1 MENLAET
8 LKDDSFLSFNSDCV
22 RKRSN
27 WSRPSKIY
35 KFDGRSFD
43 KTATLKNIPSHSP
56 KLHALL
62 KKIEALDEEDMK
74 NDGVLYKHFIFCDL
88 KSGTFGAKILAAAL
102 IASGYRL
109 GYWAEGFS
117 EDSDSE
123 SDSDSSDSDSDDDG
137 NSINGGGKAKAK
149 IQFLSDSELKS
160 TKSKNFYL
168 LSSVEV
174 YNQPITV
181 ANKKRILQKFNERPD
196 NIHGEQVRFIIMDSG
211 FKEGIDLFDIKY
223 VHIFEPPVNAA
234 DQKQVIGRGTRTC
247 GQKGLTFHP
256 TKGWSLHVMIYDI
269 EIPGLMRPAFLETP
283 TAFDLFLKSLNLD
296 LRLFTFAEDLEK
308 TAIYGSVDFELNKN
322 IHNFSVSSGG
332 GPKAKAK
339 PTDKPTDKTN
349 KGPRLIVDRSLPPLI
364 INTKE
369 SELGELIMGDVSR
382 TMTFQEMR
390 DYISH
395 SFGDLAWEPAKIE
408 NLCGTVEKPSSKSRS
423 LVTIPLDTPSVNKS
437 IKNTAV
443 SSKTSFAKN
452 TGVSSK
458 TSFGGASS
466 ELIKYTPTQE
476 FVSRFFTP
484 QAPIKGML
492 LWHSVGTGK
501 TCSAI
506 AAATASFEPQQYT
519 ILWVTRTTLKNDI
532 WKNMFDQICNETI
545 RRRIVTDNLVIPAA
559 QPQRMKLLAK
569 SWKIR
574 PMSYKQ
580 FSNLVAKE
588 NDFYKRLV
596 QTNGDIDPLR
606 KTLLI
611 IDEAHKL
618 YGGGDL
624 SSIERPN
631 MAALH
636 KAIMHSYSV
645 SGNDSVRL
653 LLMTATPITENPMEL
668 VKIVNLCKPADKQ
681 LPDDFITFSDRYL
694 NETGE
699 FTAPGRSAFLDQI
712 AGNVSYLN
720 REKDAR
726 QFAQVYIKYIR
737 VPLIKDVQDAM
748 SLDRKFVKSV
758 YGEEINALKS
768 KIRTEID
775 KIDDDL
781 KTVTAKQFASLKEV
795 CEQFDG
801 RDNKKCIKIANAEI
815 KELVKEAK
823 EFTAQIKDDIKKI
836 REEIKN
842 KNLFKKDVLSKISER
857 VSENPEELDE
867 FKKSAYYML
876 KYKCGKR
883 VRPDSKFKEISETNP
898 DIIRINQELDA
909 FDARIGQL
917 EEGLKSKVDA
927 HNARIK
933 RIKSMMRRSDT
944 NDLERSVLKMTL
956 ADIRKTYKVTSKTG
970 SKEAKAEIK
979 DLSKT
984 RKNVMRQKKKA
995 LSNIKKSMKKQLR
1008 SEKKTANATKKAE
1021 AKLRKIQRKEEQLQG
1036 EFKNDV
1042 LKGLVNKY
1050 SKKIDAE
1057 LENVM

>member
-43 KTATLKNIPSHSP
+43 KTATLKDIPSHSP

-123 SDSDSSDSDSDDDG
+123 SDSDSSDSDSDNDD

-149 IQFLSDSELKS
+149 IQFLSDSKLKE

-168 LSSVEV
+168 LSSVNV

-181 ANKKRILQKFNERPD
+181 ANKKRILQKFNERPG

-223 VHIFEPPVNAA
+223 VHIFEPPVNTA

-308 TAIYGSVDFELNKN
+308 IAIYGSVDFELNKN

-332 GPKAKAK
+332 TKASKK
-339 PTDKPTDKTN
+339 KI
-349 KGPRLIVDRSLPPLI
+349 PRLVVDRSLPPLI
-364 INTKE
+364 INTKQ
-369 SELGELIMGDVSR
+369 SDLGELIMGDVSK

-423 LVTIPLDTPSVNKS
+423 LVTIPLDAPL
-437 IKNTAV
+437 
-443 SSKTSFAKN
+443 SKASLKD

-458 TSFGGASS
+458 TSLGGASS
-466 ELIKYTPTQE
+466 DLIKYTPTQE
-476 FVSRFFTP
+476 FVARYFTP
-484 QAPIKGML
+484 QAPVKGLL

-545 RRRIVTDNLVIPAA
+545 RRRIVTENLTIPSA

-580 FSNLVAKE
+580 FSNLVSKE

-596 QTNGDIDPLR
+596 QTNGDVDPLR

-624 SSIERPN
+624 SSIERPD
-631 MAALH
+631 MVALH
-636 KAIMHSYSV
+636 KAIMNSYSV

-668 VKIVNLCKPADKQ
+668 IKIINLCKPADQQ
-681 LPDDFITFSDRYL
+681 LPDDFITFSNRYL
-694 NETGE
+694 DETGE
-699 FTAPGRSAFLDQI
+699 FNVSGRSAFLDQI

-748 SLDRKFVKSV
+748 SLDRKLVKSV

-768 KIRTEID
+768 KIRAEID

-781 KTVTAKQFASLKEV
+781 KSVTAKQFASLKDV
-795 CEQFDG
+795 CEKFDG

-883 VRPDSKFKEISETNP
+883 LRPDSKFKEISETNP

-917 EEGLKSKVDA
+917 EQGLKSKVDA

-970 SKEAKAEIK
+970 SKEAKAEINN
-979 DLSKT
+979 LSKT
-984 RKNVMRQKKKA
+984 RKNIMRQKKKA
-995 LSNIKKSMKKQLR
+995 LSNLKKSMKKQLR
-1008 SEKKTANATKKAE
+1008 AEKKAANATKKAE

-1036 EFKNDV
+1036 EFKNNV
-1042 LKGLVNKY
+1042 LKGLVDKY

-1057 LENVM
+1057 LEGIV

>member
-1 MENLAET
+1 MDNLAET
-8 LKDDSFLSFNSDCV
+8 LMDDSFLTFDSDCV

-27 WSRPSKIY
+27 WSKPAKIY
-35 KFDGRSFD
+35 KFDGRGFD
-43 KTATLKNIPSHSP
+43 KKALLNDIPSRSP
-56 KLHALL
+56 KLDALL
-62 KKIEALDEEDMK
+62 KKIAALDKSDLES
-74 NDGVLYKHFIFCDL
+74 DGILYKHFIFCDL
-88 KSGTFGAKILAAAL
+88 KSATYGAKMLASAL
-102 IASGYRL
+102 IASGYNL
-109 GYWAEGFS
+109 GYWAEGFDS
-117 EDSDSE
+117 ESDEDSDSDSDSE
-123 SDSDSSDSDSDDDG
+123 SDDDDDD
-137 NSINGGGKAKAK
+137 SIKGGETKKKQAKPK
-149 IQFLSDSELKS
+149 IQFLTDNDLRS

-168 LSSVEV
+168 LSSVDV

-196 NIHGEQVRFIIMDSG
+196 NIHGEQIRFIIMDSG

-223 VHIFEPPVNAA
+223 VHVFEPPINTA

-256 TKGWSLHVMIYDI
+256 TKGWSLQVMIYDV
-269 EIPGLMRPAFLETP
+269 EIPGLMRPAFLETAS
-283 TAFDLFLKSLNLD
+283 AFDLYLKSLNLD
-296 LRLFTFAEDLEK
+296 LRLFTFTEDLEK
-308 TAIYGSVDFELNKN
+308 TAVYGSVDFELNKH

-332 GPKAKAK
+332 
-339 PTDKPTDKTN
+339 TN
-349 KGPRLIVDRSLPPLI
+349 EPSKKKVPRLVVDRSLPPLI
-364 INTKE
+364 INTKQ
-369 SELGELIMGDVSR
+369 SNLGELIMGEVSK
-382 TMTFQEMR
+382 TMSFQEMR
-390 DYISH
+390 AYISR

-408 NLCGTVEKPSSKSRS
+408 NLCGTVDKKSPES
-423 LVTIPLDTPSVNKS
+423 TGVS
-437 IKNTAV
+437 KNT
-443 SSKTSFAKN
+443 SLKS

-458 TSFGGASS
+458 QSLKSD
-466 ELIKYTPTQE
+466 LIKYTPTQE
-476 FVSRFFTP
+476 FVARYFSP
-484 QAPIKGML
+484 QAPVKGLL

-545 RRRIVTDNLVIPAA
+545 RRRIVTENLVIPAA

-580 FSNLVAKE
+580 FSNLVSKE

-596 QTNGDIDPLR
+596 QINGDADPLR

-624 SSIERPN
+624 SSIERPD
-631 MAALH
+631 MVALH
-636 KAIMHSYSV
+636 KALMHSYTV

-653 LLMTATPITENPMEL
+653 LLMTATPITENPLEL
-668 VKIVNLCKPADKQ
+668 IKIINLCKPADEQ
-681 LPDDFITFSDRYL
+681 IPDDFITFSDKYL
-694 NETGE
+694 DETGK
-699 FTAPGRSAFLDQI
+699 FTGQGRAAFLDQI
-712 AGNVSYLN
+712 AGNISYLN

-726 QFAQVYIKYIR
+726 QFAQVYIQYIR
-737 VPLIKDVQDAM
+737 APLIKDVQDAM
-748 SLDRKFVKSV
+748 NMDKKFVRSV
-758 YGEEINALKS
+758 HGEEINALKS
-768 KIRTEID
+768 KIRAEID

-781 KTVTAKQFASLKEV
+781 KSVTAKQFASLKDV
-795 CEQFDG
+795 CEQFEG
-801 RDNKKCIKIANAEI
+801 RENKQCIKIANTEI
-815 KELVKEAK
+815 KELVKEVKAY
-823 EFTAQIKDDIKKI
+823 TAQIKSDIKTI

-842 KNLFKKDVLSKISER
+842 KNLFKKDALSKMSEY
-857 VSENPEELDE
+857 VSENPEEMAE
-867 FKKSAYYML
+867 FKKSIYYML

-883 VRPDSKFKEISETNP
+883 VRPDAKFKEVSALSPEIIEISK
-898 DIIRINQELDA
+898 ELDA
-909 FDARIGQL
+909 YDARIAQL
-917 EEGLKSKVDA
+917 ETGLKSKVDA

-933 RIKSMMRRSDT
+933 RIRSMMRRSDT
-944 NDLERSVLKMTL
+944 NNLERSVLKMTL

-970 SKEAKAEIK
+970 SKDAKAEIK

-984 RKNVMRQKKKA
+984 RKNIMRQKKKTLA
-995 LSNIKKSMKKQLR
+995 GIKKSMKKQLR
-1008 SEKKTANATKKAE
+1008 AEKKAANATKKAE

-1042 LKGLVNKY
+1042 LKGLVDKY

-1057 LENVM
+1057 LENIM

>member
-1 MENLAET
+1 MDNLADT
-8 LKDDSFLSFNSDCV
+8 LVDDSLLTFDSDCV

-27 WSRPSKIY
+27 WSKPAKIY
-35 KFDGRSFD
+35 KFDGRGFD
-43 KTATLKNIPSHSP
+43 KQALLNDIPSKSP
-56 KLHALL
+56 KLDALL
-62 KKIEALDEEDMK
+62 KKIASLDKSDLES
-74 NDGVLYKHFIFCDL
+74 DGALYKHFIFCDL
-88 KSGTFGAKILAAAL
+88 KSATYGAKMLASAL
-102 IASGYRL
+102 IASGYNL
-109 GYWAEGFS
+109 GYWAEGFDEESDSDDS
-117 EDSDSE
+117 ESESDSDSE
-123 SDSDSSDSDSDDDG
+123 SDDEDS
-137 NSINGGGKAKAK
+137 IKGGEAKKKQAKPK
-149 IQFLSDSELKS
+149 IQFLTDNDLKS

-168 LSSVEV
+168 LSSVDV

-196 NIHGEQVRFIIMDSG
+196 NIHGEQIRFIIMDSG

-223 VHIFEPPVNAA
+223 VHVFEPPVNAA

-256 TKGWSLHVMIYDI
+256 TKGWSLHVMIYDV
-269 EIPGLMRPAFLETP
+269 EIPGVMRPAFLETAS
-283 TAFDLFLKSLNLD
+283 AFDLYLKSLNLD
-296 LRLFTFAEDLEK
+296 LRLFTFTEDLEK
-308 TAIYGSVDFELNKN
+308 TAVYGSVDFELNKH

-332 GPKAKAK
+332 TKASKK
-339 PTDKPTDKTN
+339 KV
-349 KGPRLIVDRSLPPLI
+349 PRLVVDRSLPPII
-364 INTKE
+364 INTKQ
-369 SELGELIMGDVSR
+369 SDLGELIIGEVSK

-390 DYISH
+390 DYISR
-395 SFGDLAWEPAKIE
+395 SFGDLEWEPAKIE
-408 NLCGTVEKPSSKSRS
+408 NLCGTVDKK
-423 LVTIPLDTPSVNKS
+423 KS
-437 IKNTAV
+437 ISV
-443 SSKTSFAKN
+443 SSKQSL
-452 TGVSSK
+452 
-458 TSFGGASS
+458 GGAGSD
-466 ELIKYTPTQE
+466 LIKYTPTQE
-476 FVSRFFTP
+476 FVARYFTP
-484 QAPIKGML
+484 QAPVKGLL

-545 RRRIVTDNLVIPAA
+545 RRRIITENLVVPAG

-580 FSNLVAKE
+580 FSNLVSKE

-596 QTNGDIDPLR
+596 QINGDADPLR

-624 SSIERPN
+624 SSIERPD

-636 KAIMHSYSV
+636 KALMHSYTV

-653 LLMTATPITENPMEL
+653 LLMTATPITESPMEL
-668 VKIVNLCKPADKQ
+668 VKITNLCKPADQ
-681 LPDDFITFSDRYL
+681 QIPDDFITFSDKYL
-694 NETGE
+694 DETGK
-699 FTAPGRSAFLDQI
+699 FTGPGRAAFLDQI
-712 AGNVSYLN
+712 AGNISYLN

-726 QFAQVYIKYIR
+726 QFAQVYIQYIR

-748 SLDRKFVKSV
+748 NMDKKFVRSIH
-758 YGEEINALKS
+758 GEEINALKS
-768 KIRTEID
+768 KIRAEID

-781 KTVTAKQFASLKEV
+781 KTVTAKQFASLKDV

-801 RDNKKCIKIANAEI
+801 RDNKKCIKIANTEI

-823 EFTAQIKDDIKKI
+823 AYTAQIKSDIKTI

-842 KNLFKKDVLSKISER
+842 KNLFKKEALSKMSEY
-857 VSENPEELDE
+857 VSANPEEMAE
-867 FKKSAYYML
+867 FKKSIYYML

-883 VRPDSKFKEISETNP
+883 VRPDAKFKELSALRPEIIEISK
-898 DIIRINQELDA
+898 ELDA
-909 FDARIGQL
+909 YDARISQL
-917 EEGLKSKVDA
+917 EQGLKSKVDA

-944 NDLERSVLKMTL
+944 NNLERSVLKMTL

-979 DLSKT
+979 NLSKT
-984 RKNVMRQKKKA
+984 RKNIMKSKRKVLA
-995 LSNIKKSMKKQLR
+995 GLKKSMKKQLR
-1008 SEKKTANATKKAE
+1008 AEKKAANATKKAE
-1021 AKLRKIQRKEEQLQG
+1021 AKLRKIQRREEQLQG
-1036 EFKNDV
+1036 DFKNEV
-1042 LKGLVNKY
+1042 LKGLVDKY
-1050 SKKIDAE
+1050 SKKIDSE
-1057 LENVM
+1057 LENVI